1 MADMGEA
8 AIDMLV
14 GLIQGRTVLS
24 LRRELPTEL
33 IVRESTGR
41 VPE

>member
-1 MADMGEA
+1 MGEA
-8 AIDMLV
+8 AIEMLIA
-14 GLIQGRTVLS
+14 LIQGRTVLT

-33 IVRESTGR
+33 VIRESTGR